1 MKNDFVLTVSQLN
14 CYIKSLLDS
23 NNVLANVFLKG
34 EISNFTNH
42 YKSGHFYFSLK
53 DQNSVIKAIMFST
66 YASKVKF
73 KPEDGMNVI
82 VRGRVT
88 VYEASGQYQLY
99 VEDIQPD
106 GIGALNLAFEQL
118 KSKLKAE
125 GLFDL
130 SNKKL
135 LPKFPNRIGIITS
148 DTGAAIQDI
157 KQILSRRYPI
167 AELIICPTLVQGE
180 GAARQIIEA
189 INKFNE
195 LEAADVLII
204 GRGGGSVEDLWAFN
218 SENLART
225 IVRSKIPI
233 ISAVGHETDFTIC
246 DFAADLRA
254 PTPSAAAELVAPS
267 KDELKQLLGTYV
279 FSIELSLKAMI
290 TKSRTKIDS
299 LMKCHK
305 FISPMSIIQNKSIML
320 DLSVRKLNDSFKNV
334 LYNNKKKFILLN
346 SKLDMLSPL
355 KVLSRGYS
363 IVTKKGKNKLISNK
377 NKIKLNDT
385 IQVRLSD
392 GEIDCLVK
400 EIR

>member
-279 FSIELSLKAMI
+279 FSIELSLKSMI

>member
-1 MKNDFVLTVSQLN
+1 MKNDFILTVSQLN

-23 NNVLANVFLKG
+23 NNVLANVFLRG

-53 DQNSVIKAIMFST
+53 DQNSVIKAIMFSS

-99 VEDIQPD
+99 VEDIQPY

-125 GLFDL
+125 GLFDV

-135 LPKFPNRIGIITS
+135 LPRFPSRIGVVTS

-167 AELIICPTLVQGE
+167 AELVICPTLVQGE
-180 GAARQIIEA
+180 GAAKQIIEA

-204 GRGGGSVEDLWAFN
+204 GRGGGSIEDLWAFN
-218 SENLART
+218 SEDLART
-225 IVRSKIPI
+225 IASSKIPI

-246 DFAADLRA
+246 DFVADLRA

-267 KDELKQLLGTYV
+267 KDELKKLLGTYI
-279 FSIELSLKAMI
+279 FSIELSLKSMI
-290 TKSRTKIDS
+290 TSSRAKIDS
-299 LMKCHK
+299 LMKCHE

-320 DLSVRKLNDSFKNV
+320 DLSVRKLNDAFKNI
-334 LYNNKKKFILLN
+334 LYNNKKKFISLN

-377 NKIKLNDT
+377 NKVKLDDI

-392 GEIDCLVK
+392 GELDCVVK